1 MRIGL
6 FSDTYPPQINGVA
19 NSTRILRDELEKHG
33 HEVYVFC
40 PKKIGT
46 SEWSED
52 HKIYYLAG
60 IELKFLY
67 GYVMTS
73 PIHLRAMNEVKALH
87 LDMIHAQ
94 TEFGVGILARMCANQ
109 YNIPLVSTYHTT
121 YEDYTHYVNFI
132 NSDKVDSVAK
142 KAVAHLSKMYG
153 DTSQAVIAPSKKT
166 KDLLERYNVRSDI
179 FVVPTGLPLDKFSP
193 LNTNEEKT
201 KKIHDEFGFT
211 KQDKIIV
218 YVGRIAEEKALDIVI
233 DGFLKLHEE
242 CRDIKLLIVG
252 GGPDLEKLQ
261 KYAKDNGIED
271 TVFFAGP
278 RDSKEIADYYR
289 ASDAFVSASLSET
302 QGMTFIEAL
311 SSGIPLFARK
321 DEVLSDLIIEEETGW
336 YFEDAESLKDALLKF
351 KTLSNDKLEEI
362 KEKCLE
368 VVHPYS
374 SEVFYERVIEVYHYA
389 IEVYKSISVIDD
401 IIVKDDS
408 VQIIVRS
415 CSKEESKMTISLDDY
430 CNFGLRK
437 GGKITES
444 TIKALK
450 SREERLN
457 AYDSC
462 VRKLAVKDRTRKEM
476 YDWLTKNFKLDIEVI
491 NDIIENLEKKGY
503 INDRRYCES
512 IVNSMHYA
520 LFGEERIIRK
530 LKKNGIPVELIQDV
544 LNTFPNEE
552 LVHAKAYAEKLQGTI
567 RDESVR
573 MKKEK
578 IKNKLLL
585 RGYKSDIVEAVVQD
599 LDFAG
604 DELKQLDNCRK
615 CAQKARKR
623 YEKKYSGSE
632 LRNTIYR
639 YCAAK
644 GYECSDIYAILDE
657 MEWDND

>member
-19 NSTRILRDELEKHG
+19 NSTKILRDELEKHG

-242 CRDIKLLIVG
+242 CRDIKL
-252 GGPDLEKLQ
+252 
-261 KYAKDNGIED
+261 
-271 TVFFAGP
+271 F
-278 RDSKEIADYYR
+278 S
-289 ASDAFVSASLSET
+289 SL
-302 QGMTFIEAL
+302 F
-311 SSGIPLFARK
+311 
-321 DEVLSDLIIEEETGW
+321 
-336 YFEDAESLKDALLKF
+336 
-351 KTLSNDKLEEI
+351 
-362 KEKCLE
+362 
-368 VVHPYS
+368 
-374 SEVFYERVIEVYHYA
+374 
-389 IEVYKSISVIDD
+389 
-401 IIVKDDS
+401 
-408 VQIIVRS
+408 
-415 CSKEESKMTISLDDY
+415 
-430 CNFGLRK
+430 
-437 GGKITES
+437 
-444 TIKALK
+444 
-450 SREERLN
+450 
-457 AYDSC
+457 
-462 VRKLAVKDRTRKEM
+462 
-476 YDWLTKNFKLDIEVI
+476 
-491 NDIIENLEKKGY
+491 
-503 INDRRYCES
+503 
-512 IVNSMHYA
+512 
-520 LFGEERIIRK
+520 
-530 LKKNGIPVELIQDV
+530 
-544 LNTFPNEE
+544 
-552 LVHAKAYAEKLQGTI
+552 
-567 RDESVR
+567 
-573 MKKEK
+573 
-578 IKNKLLL
+578 
-585 RGYKSDIVEAVVQD
+585 
-599 LDFAG
+599 
-604 DELKQLDNCRK
+604 
-615 CAQKARKR
+615 
-623 YEKKYSGSE
+623 
-632 LRNTIYR
+632 
-639 YCAAK
+639 
-644 GYECSDIYAILDE
+644 
-657 MEWDND
+657 